1 MYENVIL
8 VKKIKPARHDVI
20 TRNHG
25 ITLSTNNNNNND
37 NNNNNNN
44 NNKKIYFKKRGN
56 HFQGELHS
64 YKDNH

>member
-44 NNKKIYFKKRGN
+44 NNKIYFKKRGN

>member
-1 MYENVIL
+1 MYE
-8 VKKIKPARHDVI
+8 KCHFSEKIKPASYDVI

-25 ITLSTNNNNNND
+25 ITLSTNNNNNN
-37 NNNNNNN
+37 NNND
-44 NNKKIYFKKRGN
+44 KIYFKKRGN

>member
-1 MYENVIL
+1 MYE
-8 VKKIKPARHDVI
+8 KCHFSEKIKPARHDVI
-20 TRNHG
+20 PRNHG

-44 NNKKIYFKKRGN
+44 NNNKIYFKKRGN
-56 HFQGELHS
+56 YFQGELHS

>member
-44 NNKKIYFKKRGN
+44 NKIYFKKRGN